1 MKTMHYPN
9 TIRSHMVTINNMY
22 VEKQAKGI
30 RKIVPI
36 TSVRGTGKDIKTSR
50 SA

>member
-1 MKTMHYPN
+1 
-9 TIRSHMVTINNMY
+9 MVTINNMY

-36 TSVRGTGKDIKTSR
+36 TSVRGTGKDIKQVDQHNYKKLF
-50 SA
+50 